1 MKEVAQEISDGV
13 YKALDDLGLEITNI
27 LKAQAPRKTG
37 KLQNSIRHR
46 VVIKDNEWAL
56 SFYYVQYG
64 VYVDLGTYDNADD
77 SAYGVSAFDLPN
89 WNPKPGKG
97 GYGIRPRYWSSLSS
111 DREELLGFLSE
122 KIAGV
127 YDQGFQSLVDSV
139 QTRTQRNTQ

>member
-13 YKALDDLGLEITNI
+13 YKALDDLGLEIVNI
-27 LKAQAPRKTG
+27 LKAQAPRDTG

-64 VYVDLGTYDNADD
+64 IYVDLGTYDNADD
-77 SAYGVSAFDLPN
+77 SAYGVSAFDLPT
-89 WNPKPGKG
+89 WNPNPGKG

-111 DREELLGFLSE
+111 DREELLGFLAE
-122 KIAGV
+122 KISGI
-127 YDQGFQSLVDSV
+127 YDEGFQSLVDSV
-139 QTRTQRNTQ
+139 QTRTQRNT